1 MAKGRYRPYGTSRGG
16 NRRNRLVAIVL
27 MVLIAGMVVSIQ
39 LRKKKASAPAP
50 GPEEIPSVSLSEITP
65 VLEGTAQPGALE
77 VGPAGEGE
85 AEPPA
90 EPSGKEKTA
99 GSMSVEVVSA
109 AEVSAS
115 PEVRALI
122 EQAVEARKAGKI
134 IRSRDL
140 LNETLKMPMSEV
152 LRDEIKRQLSLLA
165 ERWLFSREVLEGDTL
180 TEWYQVKPGDLLAR
194 ISNQYKVPYEI
205 LMEINHSQKA
215 EALQAG
221 QTIKVIRGPFHAV
234 ISRSRFTLDLYLQ
247 DQYIKTYKIGLG
259 IPGRDTPTG
268 LWRVKANDKLI
279 RPTWTDPDTGRRY
292 VASDP
297 DYPLGS
303 RWIGLEGREGEA
315 KGRSGFAI
323 HGTKEPETI
332 GTRSSRGCIR
342 LFNGDVIELYNLLYG
357 GQSLVRVED

>member
-16 NRRNRLVAIVL
+16 NRRNRLIAIVL

-39 LRKKKASAPAP
+39 LRKKKALPPPPA
-50 GPEEIPSVSLSEITP
+50 PEEIPVVSLTEITP
-65 VLEGTAQPGALE
+65 VRSESAQAGALQ
-77 VGPAGEGE
+77 VNPAGEG
-85 AEPPA
+85 AA
-90 EPSGKEKTA
+90 EPSVSPLSEEKSA
-99 GSMSVEVVSA
+99 GSLSAETAAADVSA
-109 AEVSAS
+109 T

-122 EQAVEARKAGKI
+122 EQAVEARKDGKI

-140 LNETLKMPMSEV
+140 LNEALKKPMSEV

-180 TEWYQVKPGDLLAR
+180 TEWYQVKPGDLLIK
-194 ISNQYKVPYEI
+194 ISNQYKVPHEI
-205 LMEINHSQKA
+205 LMQINHISKP

-234 ISRSRFTLDLYLQ
+234 VSRSRFTLDLYLQ
-247 DQYIKTYKIGLG
+247 EQYIKTYKIGLG

-292 VASDP
+292 VADDP

-303 RWIGLEGREGEA
+303 RWIGLEGLEGEA
-315 KGRSGFAI
+315 KGRTGFAI
-323 HGTKEPETI
+323 HGTKDPETI

>member
-1 MAKGRYRPYGTSRGG
+1 LAKGRYRPYGTSRGG
-16 NRRNRLVAIVL
+16 NRRNRLIAIVL

-39 LRKKKASAPAP
+39 LRKKKASSPPPA
-50 GPEEIPSVSLSEITP
+50 PEEIPVVSLSEITP
-65 VLEGTAQPGALE
+65 VPAESAQAGALE
-77 VGPAGEGE
+77 VSPADKGE
-85 AEPPA
+85 AEPSVS
-90 EPSGKEKTA
+90 PSSEEKSA
-99 GSMSVEVVSA
+99 GSLSA
-109 AEVSAS
+109 EAAAADASAS

-140 LNETLKMPMSEV
+140 LNEALKMPMSEV

-180 TEWYQVKPGDLLAR
+180 TVWYQVKPGDLLVK
-194 ISNQYKVPYEI
+194 ISNQYKVPHEI
-205 LMEINHSQKA
+205 LMQINHISKP

-247 DQYIKTYKIGLG
+247 EQYIKTYKIGLG

-292 VASDP
+292 AADDP

-303 RWIGLEGREGEA
+303 RWIGLEGLEGEA
-315 KGRSGFAI
+315 MGRTGFAI